1 MGKAIG
7 DLIDRIV
14 GVVTA
19 LKGVKAKVGSQ
30 AEVPPAAPMV
40 ETPSEEDFDHAK
52 RLTEELKGLATTL
65 EAEVA
70 KEAKVPDAAQLSG
83 DTKSKTATTK
93 AT

>member
-14 GVVTA
+14 GISVA
-19 LKGVKAKVGSQ
+19 LKGIKANFGTQTV
-30 AEVPPAAPMV
+30 ELNINTPAPD
-40 ETPSEEDFDHAK
+40 SEEMNQAK
-52 RLTEELKGLATTL
+52 RLSEELRGLAENL